1 MHKSINDEIEKIR
14 MEKLNDPDIDCLIL
28 FGRTWYILDKAIELE
43 LKHLH
48 TTRPQVAILA
58 MLSRN
63 KKPLTIDEMARY
75 SGKEFNSV
83 SALINR
89 MEKKDLVKK
98 LKKEEEMKTYVELTE
113 KGSLLYHKK
122 INEQAIHLI
131 FGKLTEIEKKNFVS
145 IIGKLR
151 DTTSDLLGLS
161 YKPPFLP

>member
-1 MHKSINDEIEKIR
+1 MQKSINDEIEKIR
-14 MEKLNDPDIDCLIL
+14 VEKLNDSDIECLIL
-28 FGRTWYILDKAIELE
+28 FGRTWYTIDKAIELE
-43 LKHLH
+43 LKHLR

-63 KKPLTIDEMARY
+63 NKPLTLDEMAKN

-83 SALINR
+83 SSLINR

-98 LKKEEEMKTYVELTE
+98 IKKEEELKTYVELTE

-122 INEQAIHLI
+122 LTEQAIHLI
-131 FGKLTEIEKKNFVS
+131 FGKLTETEKKQFMS

-151 DTTSDLLGLS
+151 DTTSNLLGLS

>member
-1 MHKSINDEIEKIR
+1 MRKSINDEIEKIR
-14 MEKLNDPDIDCLIL
+14 LKKLNDPDIDCLIL
-28 FGRTWYILDKAIELE
+28 FGRTWFTIDKAIELE
-43 LKHLH
+43 LKQLR

-63 KKPLTIDEMARY
+63 NKPLTIDQMAKY

-83 SALINR
+83 SSLIKR

-98 LKKEEEMKTYVELTE
+98 LKKEEELKTYIELTE

-122 INEQAIHLI
+122 LTERAIHLI
-131 FGKLTEIEKKNFVS
+131 FGKLTETEKKHFIS

-151 DTTSDLLGLS
+151 DTTSNLLGLS

>member
-1 MHKSINDEIEKIR
+1 MYKPINDEIEKIR
-14 MEKLNDPDIDCLIL
+14 LEKLNDPDIDCLIL
-28 FGRTWYILDKAIELE
+28 LGRTWYVMDKAIELE
-43 LKHLH
+43 LKHLR

-63 KKPLTIDEMARY
+63 NKPLTIDEMARY
-75 SGKEFNSV
+75 TGKKYNSV

-98 LKKEEEMKTYVELTE
+98 IKKEEELKTYVEMTE

-122 INEQAIHLI
+122 INERAIHLI
-131 FGKLTEIEKKNFVS
+131 FGKLTETEKKQFVS
-145 IIGKLR
+145 LITKLR
-151 DTTSDLLGLS
+151 DTTNDLLGLS

>member
-1 MHKSINDEIEKIR
+1 MDKSIKEEINKIR

-28 FGRTWYILDKAIELE
+28 FGRTWYIMDKAIELE
-43 LKHLH
+43 LKHFR
-48 TTRPQVAILA
+48 TTRPQVSILA

-63 KKPLTIDEMARY
+63 NKPLTIDEMARY

-98 LKKEEEMKTYVELTE
+98 LKKEDDLKTYVELSE
-113 KGSLLYHKK
+113 KGSLLYHEKLTEK
-122 INEQAIHLI
+122 AIHLI
-131 FGKLTEIEKKNFVS
+131 FGKLTEVEKKQFVL

-161 YKPPFLP
+161 FKPPFLP